1 MIEKDKISEIINK
14 IARDY
19 DPDKIILFG
28 SSATGNVNENSDL
41 DLLVIKETDIPR
53 PQRTR
58 RQTLQYD

>member
-41 DLLVIKETDIPR
+41 DLVVIEETDIPR
-53 PQRTR
+53 
-58 RQTLQYD
+58 